1 VRRRAQR
8 TSLLRPPDGGP
19 FFAGSFDS
27 IDFRFVTGNDRLFSR
42 PFFLMCGFTFTVF
55 LSLFQLLPTAPFRI
69 LDLGGSTV
77 AAGLFLGLLTY
88 ASALSAPFTGAL
100 ADRFG
105 RRLVLL
111 VSSVAIAL
119 FAAAYAFTSSWQ
131 VLVCLVF
138 FHGLF
143 WSGLLSA
150 SAAYMTGLIP
160 PGRRA
165 EGIGYWGM
173 ATVLATA
180 FAPILGLAIYRRGWG
195 ALCLSVGSLNVVMAV
210 IAWRLPES
218 TAEKAPPGTPFFTRD
233 LVEWRVLALS
243 MSLFLCSF
251 GYGGVTSFVALFTE
265 KSGIV
270 PKGLFLSVLF
280 IRPFLS
286 RFADRIGPRR
296 LLLPLLVLVSL
307 SFGFL
312 AFATT
317 APRLVFA
324 AVLFGA
330 GFGNMYPVYAAH
342 VTKFVAPGRRGAAFG
357 AIIAAFDTGIGTG
370 SIALGGVIQR
380 FGFAAAYLTA
390 AALAALSVPAF
401 LLLEKRFLRGD
412 GRDKIAT

>member
-1 VRRRAQR
+1 
-8 TSLLRPPDGGP
+8 
-19 FFAGSFDS
+19 
-27 IDFRFVTGNDRLFSR
+27 VTGNERLFSR

-100 ADRFG
+100 ADRIG
-105 RRLVLL
+105 RRRVLL
-111 VSSVAIAL
+111 VSSLAIAC
-119 FAAAYAFTSSWQ
+119 FSAAYAFTSSWQ
-131 VLVCLVF
+131 VLIGLVF

-160 PGRRA
+160 AGRRA

-180 FAPILGLAIYRRGWG
+180 FAPILGLAVYHRGWG
-195 ALCLSVGSLNVVMAV
+195 ALCLSVGLLNLVMAG
-210 IAWRLPES
+210 IAFTLPES
-218 TAEKAPPGTPFFTRD
+218 EAAPRAPGAPFFTRD

-270 PKGLFLSVLF
+270 PKGLFFAAFSLTVLL
-280 IRPFLS
+280 IRPFVS

-296 LLLPLLVLVSL
+296 VLLPLLALVAV
-307 SFGFL
+307 SFAVL

-317 APRLVFA
+317 MPRLLLA
-324 AVLFGA
+324 AVLFGL

-342 VTKFVAPGRRGAAFG
+342 VTRFVEPARRGAAFG
-357 AIIAAFDTGIGTG
+357 AILAAFDMGIGTG
-370 SIALGGVIQR
+370 SIVLGGVIQR
-380 FGFAAAYLTA
+380 HGFTSAYLTA
-390 AALAALSVPAF
+390 GALAAFSIPAF
-401 LLLEKRFLRGD
+401 LLLERRFLGAQTREKD
-412 GRDKIAT
+412 REPI